1 MDTTLRGSSKAVSSS
16 KTDNKTNPVAKY
28 ARRFNRAAVH
38 RDRKKESRK
47 VRGSKHKRRTET

>member
-1 MDTTLRGSSKAVSSS
+1 MDTT
-16 KTDNKTNPVAKY
+16 KTDSKTNPVAKY